1 MTTGGETE
9 KEGQARA
16 RQSKAKQ
23 SKARQGRAARERER
37 EVGVGERELREVKG
51 RLCSQLTVT
60 AAQLRSGMH
69 RTFHTHGWMAPCPL
83 FSIGIK

>member
-1 MTTGGETE
+1 MTIGGETE
-9 KEGQARA
+9 KEGKQG
-16 RQSKAKQ
+16 KAKQ
-23 SKARQGRAARERER
+23 SKARQGRAGQHERER

-69 RTFHTHGWMAPCPL
+69 RTFHTHGWMAPAL
-83 FSIGIK
+83 FV

>member
-1 MTTGGETE
+1 MTIGGETE
-9 KEGQARA
+9 KEGKQG
-16 RQSKAKQ
+16 KAKQ
-23 SKARQGRAARERER
+23 SKSRQGRAGQHERER

-69 RTFHTHGWMAPCPL
+69 RTFHTHGWMAPAL
-83 FSIGIK
+83 FV